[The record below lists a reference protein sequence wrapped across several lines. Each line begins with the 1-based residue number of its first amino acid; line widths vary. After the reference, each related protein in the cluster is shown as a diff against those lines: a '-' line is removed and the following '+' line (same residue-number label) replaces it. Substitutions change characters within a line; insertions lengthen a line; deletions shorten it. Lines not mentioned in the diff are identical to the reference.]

1 MCSGLFVSASANA
14 LEHPFLGSLGEASK
28 PSFEEAQGVAVD
40 QATGDLLVLDREAG
54 TLSRWHADGTAAKFS
69 ALGTNV
75 IDKLNFG
82 LAAAKNPGEVQVAVD
97 NSCALHEPPLSE
109 LTSPTCAELDPANGN
124 IYVATIGA
132 KAIEIFDENGTLLG
146 QLTEYNDGSA
156 KAITPCGVAVD
167 PAGNVYVGDF
177 PFGVHKYE
185 PVANPPVNADN
196 SNNFPLAQNCNVAAG
211 AGPVD
216 GFIFPVHF
224 NGAVAK
230 LDGSTGAQKYVVDPS
245 ATTTATVNPETGTL
259 FTAVGSEVREF
270 DVSGETE
277 AIPGLPIAPGGE
289 KVGGV
294 AVDAQSGN
302 IYVSRKGNPNIEVWG
317 PAAQLPKATT
327 EEATVANGTVTLH
340 GVVNA
345 NEGTPAT
352 CEFQFVE
359 VSADGFEG
367 ATSVPCT
374 PSGPFTGNVNEAVS
388 AQISGLSE
396 AAFRFRLVGKNEE
409 GSKAGETLLFST
421 FAEVALPDG
430 RAYEMV
436 SPPQKAG
443 EVIPPEPET
452 QLGGSC
458 GDCLPGENFAVA
470 PMQSTAEGN
479 SVLYL
484 GQPFSEGLSAG
495 ANEYIAPRSSSGWGI
510 ETLSTPQ
517 FASGSGQGYQA
528 FADDLSR
535 AVLRQSQPTLSPQ
548 APTRGGKGFENLYLV
563 GGGALTPLI
572 TSEPPNRDTG
582 NFRVQFGGANA
593 GSPLVPP
600 FSHLAFEAD
609 DALTEEVPG
618 IAPAAPEVGAGE
630 CTLGEAECN
639 LYEWSDG
646 ELRLVNVLPDESA
659 AGNSVI
665 GAGRLLAGGGTPKLE
680 ATNISHAISDDGSR
694 IFWSSEETGQVYV
707 RVNGE
712 ETLEVP
718 GPGSCKKSVLEGE
731 RACFLTASADGSR
744 VLLSNGTLY
753 ELNGAGTA
761 YEESADLTE
770 EESGFQGILGAAED
784 LSRIYFV
791 DTAALSDQ
799 ENVNE
804 EEAEG
809 GKLNLYSW
817 DEGELTFIG
826 KLATGDKAFGT
837 RSYGTWAASPSQ
849 RTAQV
854 SPDGSWL
861 AFMSLARLTGYDNNL
876 RGGGNCNSSGT
887 ACREVFVYS
896 AEEEELSCAS
906 CNPTGQ
912 QPLGPANLS
921 LIRPDAPFRQP
932 ANLSPQGEGR
942 VFFESQD
949 TLVSRDVNGRIQ
961 DVYEWEPQGI
971 GSCERAGGC
980 VYLISSGNSANDSMF
995 MDSSEDGANAFFI
1008 TREQL
1013 LRRDKNQQLD
1023 LYDARIG
1030 GGFEEPD
1037 EGGCSPEA
1045 CAGPIAPAP
1054 TQPSAASA
1062 SFAGS
1067 GNPPTPKPKPK
1078 HCKKGFVKK
1087 HGKCVKK
1094 HKPKQKS
1101 GRQGR

>member
-1 MCSGLFVSASANA
+1 
-14 LEHPFLGSLGEASK
+14 
-28 PSFEEAQGVAVD
+28 
-40 QATGDLLVLDREAG
+40 
-54 TLSRWHADGTAAKFS
+54 
-69 ALGTNV
+69 
-75 IDKLNFG
+75 
-82 LAAAKNPGEVQVAVD
+82 
-97 NSCALHEPPLSE
+97 
-109 LTSPTCAELDPANGN
+109 
-124 IYVATIGA
+124 
-132 KAIEIFDENGTLLG
+132 
-146 QLTEYNDGSA
+146 
-156 KAITPCGVAVD
+156 
-167 PAGNVYVGDF
+167 
-177 PFGVHKYE
+177 
-185 PVANPPVNADN
+185 
-196 SNNFPLAQNCNVAAG
+196 
-211 AGPVD
+211 
-216 GFIFPVHF
+216 
-224 NGAVAK
+224 
-230 LDGSTGAQKYVVDPS
+230 
-245 ATTTATVNPETGTL
+245 
-259 FTAVGSEVREF
+259 
-270 DVSGETE
+270 
-277 AIPGLPIAPGGE
+277 
-289 KVGGV
+289 
-294 AVDAQSGN
+294 
-302 IYVSRKGNPNIEVWG
+302 
-317 PAAQLPKATT
+317 
-327 EEATVANGTVTLH
+327 
-340 GVVNA
+340 
-345 NEGTPAT
+345 
-352 CEFQFVE
+352 
-359 VSADGFEG
+359 
-367 ATSVPCT
+367 
-374 PSGPFTGNVNEAVS
+374 
-388 AQISGLSE
+388 
-396 AAFRFRLVGKNEE
+396 
-409 GSKAGETLLFST
+409 
-421 FAEVALPDG
+421 
-430 RAYEMV
+430 
-436 SPPQKAG
+436 
-443 EVIPPEPET
+443 
-452 QLGGSC
+452 
-458 GDCLPGENFAVA
+458 
-470 PMQSTAEGN
+470 
-479 SVLYL
+479 
-484 GQPFSEGLSAG
+484 
-495 ANEYIAPRSSSGWGI
+495 
-510 ETLSTPQ
+510 
-517 FASGSGQGYQA
+517 
-528 FADDLSR
+528 
-535 AVLRQSQPTLSPQ
+535 
-548 APTRGGKGFENLYLV
+548 
-563 GGGALTPLI
+563 
-572 TSEPPNRDTG
+572 
-582 NFRVQFGGANA
+582 
-593 GSPLVPP
+593 VPP

-1045 CAGPIAPAP
+1045 CAGPIANPP
-1054 TQPSAASA
+1054 PQA
-1062 SFAGS
+1062 SFGTESTGA